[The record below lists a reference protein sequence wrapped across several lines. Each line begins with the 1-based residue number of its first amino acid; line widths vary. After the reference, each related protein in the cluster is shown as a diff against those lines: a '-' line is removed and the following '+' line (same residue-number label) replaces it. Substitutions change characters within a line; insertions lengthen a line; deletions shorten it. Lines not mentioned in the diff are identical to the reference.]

1 MAHPAN
7 VTASSYVFVHGS
19 AGAGAQWG
27 PLAAL
32 LRPGENCLCPD
43 LVGYGSGPAFERGS
57 YRFQDEVAVVEQAL
71 LTAACPR
78 VLVGHSF
85 GGVVALATALARPD
99 LVTHL
104 VLIEPVAFALLDGE
118 LHGASRQRLFAFCDG
133 IGELVQLGRHADA
146 AQAFFDFWEL
156 GELWDALGDKR
167 RKGIELAM
175 PKVAAECALVHAAA
189 FTASDIARRLN
200 TPTLVL
206 RGSAS
211 PRLAREVSAVLADA
225 SPCCTLADLPGA
237 NHMSPFLRAQQ
248 VLAAIREFCGCEAD
262 SSRSSMLAPD
272 PATASPGGAAAALA
286 I

>member
-27 PLAAL
+27 PMAAL
-32 LRPGENCLCPD
+32 LRPGESCLCPD

-57 YRFQDEVAVVEQAL
+57 YRFQDEVAIVERALQA
-71 LTAACPR
+71 AACPS

-85 GGVVALATALARPD
+85 GGVVALATALAHPD

-118 LHGASRQRLFAFCDG
+118 LHGASRQRLFAFCDRIDG
-133 IGELVQLGRHADA
+133 LVQLGRHADA
-146 AQAFFDFWEL
+146 AQAFFEVWEL

-211 PRLAREVSAVLADA
+211 PRLAREVCAVLADA

-248 VLAAIREFCGCEAD
+248 ILAAIREFCGCEAD
-262 SSRSSMLAPD
+262 SSRSDMLAPD
-272 PATASPGGAAAALA
+272 PATASPGAVAAALA